1 MFILQPFMVL
11 SILIGFISSFDL
23 FLTDNFSSVEKFVD
37 EWLDALP
44 ECADN
49 IPGDF
54 MRHVSLF
61 ILK

>member
-23 FLTDNFSSVEKFVD
+23 FLMDNFSSVEKFVD

-44 ECADN
+44 ERADN
-49 IPGDF
+49 IPRDF
-54 MRHVSLF
+54 MRHVYLF